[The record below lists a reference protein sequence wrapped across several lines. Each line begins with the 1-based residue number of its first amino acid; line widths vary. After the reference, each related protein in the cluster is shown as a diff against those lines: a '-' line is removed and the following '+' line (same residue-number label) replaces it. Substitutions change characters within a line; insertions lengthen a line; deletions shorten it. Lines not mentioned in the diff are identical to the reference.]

1 MSRLRKHGL
10 VISRPGTNGGWRLVM
25 SPEELSLR
33 DVYHA
38 VSNEAL
44 LVMHQHPNMNCP
56 IGGNIQNTLN
66 SVFEE
71 AQTALEVELS
81 KVSVARVLENTLHGK
96 TNAHSSESLQKLFA
110 V

>member
-10 VISRPGTNGGWRLVM
+10 VISRPGTNGGWRLVI

-44 LVMHQHPNMNCP
+44 LVLHQHPNMDCP

-71 AQTALEVELS
+71 AQTALEAELS
-81 KVSVARVLENTLHGK
+81 KVSVARVLESTLQGRNK
-96 TNAHSSESLQKLFA
+96 SM
-110 V
+110 